1 LKYVNIYIKDD
12 ENMPNL
18 NMKAEA
24 YEILYKF
31 YVIFITVTEG
41 ASSYEVKNFNE
52 AKTLVAFTDSSKS
65 VIIAGCLNTESV
77 LTKGSITPQFPPSM
91 GVFKTAGFLDPI
103 SDSYYSSYP
112 SCTFCFSNHY
122 VKDAYKHQYYDGYI
136 LDHVLVRGYRVLNSG
151 TSHEQGQNKFVSIH
165 CTN

>member
-1 LKYVNIYIKDD
+1 
-12 ENMPNL
+12 MPNL

-77 LTKGSITPQFPPSM
+77 LTKGSITPQFPR
-91 GVFKTAGFLDPI
+91 FLCSFCGPLFVLFWTLYCIFFFDFQLVQCILTNLFCPC
-103 SDSYYSSYP
+103 SWLVPELRTRYP
-112 SCTFCFSNHY
+112 
-122 VKDAYKHQYYDGYI
+122 
-136 LDHVLVRGYRVLNSG
+136 L
-151 TSHEQGQNKFVSIH
+151 
-165 CTN
+165 TNT